1 VFGVRTFAPGGLE
14 VVPVTTAIDL
24 DSGAHIDR
32 TRALPPQ
39 DVAHLGGL
47 NAGHHWRVW
56 LTRRPLA
63 GAVIAGLVAGQITTV
78 FGIWF
83 HGIGLPDLDWPIAN
97 GAVVDPK
104 ASVAVQF
111 SIGEFIH
118 GIDCIVFALIFALF
132 VFPLLGKI
140 VTPAAN
146 MAKAIFFGLVLATLS
161 AGFLVPYVYF
171 PHAGAGV
178 FGSGYGWKLVFAI
191 YLWHF
196 IFGVN
201 LGMMYNPL
209 PLDDPSFQR

>member
-1 VFGVRTFAPGGLE
+1 M
-14 VVPVTTAIDL
+14 TTAIDV
-24 DSGAHIDR
+24 DGGAHSVR
-32 TRALPPQ
+32 SETRPPR

-47 NAGHHWRVW
+47 NAGHSWRVW
-56 LTRRPLA
+56 MTRRPIA
-63 GAVIAGLVAGQITTV
+63 GAVLAGLVAGQITTV

-104 ASVAVQF
+104 ASIAVQF

-132 VFPLLGKI
+132 IFPLLGKV

-209 PLDDPSFQR
+209 PLDDPSFQS